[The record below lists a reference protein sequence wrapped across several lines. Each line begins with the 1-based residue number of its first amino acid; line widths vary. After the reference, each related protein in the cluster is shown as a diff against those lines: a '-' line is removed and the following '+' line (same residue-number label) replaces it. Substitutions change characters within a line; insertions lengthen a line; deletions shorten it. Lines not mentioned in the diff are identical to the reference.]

1 MKRIA
6 PLAATVIGVL
16 AIPTAAMA
24 STGSSGDSGSGYG
37 YGTTLP
43 LQPKECY
50 VQYHRVHHHSQ
61 KYFDWWKDDREYMTV
76 YCPFPREIPLPPP
89 DQCGEETVTFS
100 VAADSSA
107 MTEVSGPQLSEGEQ
121 FVYDGN
127 TYVVISINPGA
138 DQFTAFVNNG
148 LFTNGSTAIT
158 NATGVIICAST

>member
-6 PLAATVIGVL
+6 ALAATVIGVL

-24 STGSSGDSGSGYG
+24 STSSSGDSGSGYG
-37 YGTTLP
+37 TTVP
-43 LQPKECY
+43 LQPKECS
-50 VQYHRVHHHSQ
+50 VEYHRVHHHSQ
-61 KYFDWWKDDREYMTV
+61 KYFEWWKYGREYVTV
-76 YCPFPREIPLPPP
+76 YCPFPRDIPLPSPE
-89 DQCGEETVTFS
+89 QCGAETLTFS

-107 MTEVSGPQLSEGEQ
+107 MTEVAGPQLSEGEQ

-127 TYVVISINPGA
+127 TYVIMSVNPGA
-138 DQFTAFVNNG
+138 GQFTTWVNNG